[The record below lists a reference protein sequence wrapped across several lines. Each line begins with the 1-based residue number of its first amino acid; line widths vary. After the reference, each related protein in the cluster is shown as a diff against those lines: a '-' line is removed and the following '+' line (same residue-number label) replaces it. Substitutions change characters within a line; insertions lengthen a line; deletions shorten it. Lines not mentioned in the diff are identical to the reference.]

1 MSQTGSAAGLVI
13 WGQQAFG
20 NLAPM
25 EPYLY
30 VSAAVLAITAI
41 VNFVARGINV
51 PSPILLVVAGTL
63 LAIIPGVPRIELP
76 PDLVLLVM
84 LPPLIYY
91 AAFRMSWQAFCRN
104 LRPIVLLA
112 VGCVVF
118 TTVTVAAAAHWLIGL
133 SWPVA
138 FVLGAIISP
147 PDVVAPLAIAHR
159 LGVPARILEVLEGE
173 GLAND
178 ATALV
183 LFKFALVAALT
194 GAFSLSQATLT
205 FGVVIVGETLYGIAT
220 GWVMLRLRHWAADP
234 LIEVMLSLLTPFIA
248 FWVPHSLGGSGV
260 LATVVAGLYV
270 GYKGV
275 ELIRSNTRLQAL
287 FFWEFLAYLL
297 EGAIFLLT
305 GLQAKRVMEGLEAV
319 PWNQLLIYALV
330 ISLVAIV
337 VRFIWVFPATY
348 LPGMIS
354 RRLRERDPAAPWQF
368 PFVVAFTGVRGVV
381 SLAAA
386 LSIPFAL
393 LSGQP
398 FPDRSLILFLTFG
411 VIVVT
416 LVLQGPTLPWLVRW
430 LGLHEVGA
438 VEMQQ
443 RDQLEAQVRIEAAR
457 ESLDRL
463 GQITQTAGLAPE
475 HAVRIREL
483 QRDRVGRLERRID
496 RDNCSR
502 LLAGQLDRVE
512 LGLIQSERDYINRLS
527 RDGRIEDEVRRRIER
542 DLDLR
547 EQTVL
552 RDMREEA
559 TS

>member
-1 MSQTGSAAGLVI
+1 M
-13 WGQQAFG
+13 
-20 NLAPM
+20 
-25 EPYLY
+25 
-30 VSAAVLAITAI
+30 
-41 VNFVARGINV
+41 
-51 PSPILLVVAGTL
+51 
-63 LAIIPGVPRIELP
+63 
-76 PDLVLLVM
+76 
-84 LPPLIYY
+84 
-91 AAFRMSWQAFCRN
+91 
-104 LRPIVLLA
+104 LLA

-194 GAFSLSQATLT
+194 GAFSLTEATLT
-205 FGVVIVGETLYGIAT
+205 FGVIIVGETLYGIAA

-248 FWVPHSLGGSGV
+248 FWVPHALGGSGV

-287 FFWEFLAYLL
+287 FFWEFLVYLL

-305 GLQAKRVMEGLEAV
+305 GLQAKRSWKAWKGCHGTTAGLRVGDQPGCDRCAFHLGVSSNLSAKDDLEA
-319 PWNQLLIYALV
+319 A
-330 ISLVAIV
+330 
-337 VRFIWVFPATY
+337 
-348 LPGMIS
+348 G
-354 RRLRERDPAAPWQF
+354 ERDPAVPWQY

-393 LSGQP
+393 ISGQP
-398 FPDRSLILFLTFG
+398 FPDRILNFLFLTFG

-416 LVLQGPTLPWLVRW
+416 LVLQGPTLPRLRW

-438 VEMQQ
+438 AEMQQ
-443 RDQLEAQVRIEAAR
+443 RDQLEAQVR
-457 ESLDRL
+457 
-463 GQITQTAGLAPE
+463 
-475 HAVRIREL
+475 
-483 QRDRVGRLERRID
+483 
-496 RDNCSR
+496 SR
-502 LLAGQLDRVE
+502 PRA
-512 LGLIQSERDYINRLS
+512 NRS
-527 RDGRIEDEVRRRIER
+527 IVS
-542 DLDLR
+542 
-547 EQTVL
+547 
-552 RDMREEA
+552 A
-559 TS
+559 K